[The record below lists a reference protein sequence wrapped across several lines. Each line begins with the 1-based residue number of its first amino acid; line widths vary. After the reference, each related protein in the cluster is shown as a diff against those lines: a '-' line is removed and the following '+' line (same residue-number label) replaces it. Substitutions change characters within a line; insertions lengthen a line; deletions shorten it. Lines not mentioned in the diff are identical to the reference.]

1 MIGRSS
7 FLDRNGAINIDNGYI
22 YRIEDFKFCDG
33 IFEAL
38 NGFSKLGYI
47 ILVITNQSG
56 IACGYYNEDD
66 FALLTQY
73 MVDKFLNFNMEIRK
87 VYYCPHLGDECGCR
101 KPKPG
106 MIFKAKEEF
115 DINLEESILIGDKDT
130 DIQAGQRAGLKSCFL
145 LSQDNGFTSVLDV
158 YNKAKEYL

>member
-1 MIGRSS
+1 MIEKSS
-7 FLDRNGAINIDNGYI
+7 FLDRDGVTNIDNGYI
-22 YRIEDFKFCDG
+22 CHIEDFKFCDG

-47 ILVITNQSG
+47 IFVITNQSG
-56 IACGYYNEDD
+56 IARWYYNEGD
-66 FALLTQY
+66 FAVLAQY
-73 MVDKFLNFNMEIRK
+73 MVDKFLNFKIEIRK
-87 VYYCPHLGDECGCR
+87 VYYCPHLGDECECR

-130 DIQAGQRAGLKSCFL
+130 DIQAGQRAGLNHVF
-145 LSQDNGFTSVLDV
+145 
-158 YNKAKEYL
+158 Y

>member
-1 MIGRSS
+1 MIGKSS

-87 VYYCPHLGDECGCR
+87 VYYCLHLGDECGCR

>member
-1 MIGRSS
+1 MNVGVASQKS
-7 FLDRNGAINIDNGYI
+7 
-22 YRIEDFKFCDG
+22 
-33 IFEAL
+33 
-38 NGFSKLGYI
+38 
-47 ILVITNQSG
+47 
-56 IACGYYNEDD
+56 
-66 FALLTQY
+66 
-73 MVDKFLNFNMEIRK
+73 
-87 VYYCPHLGDECGCR
+87 
-101 KPKPG
+101 G